1 MAATHEIVII
11 GASFAGLTVASNLL
25 RDILPAIS
33 SSGKEAFK
41 VTLINPTKEFLWKI
55 GLPRTIVNPTALP
68 LDKALTDI
76 EPYFTKYGPEKFQFI
91 QAYASSIDPTSKT
104 VKLSTE
110 TSVKYDSLVI
120 CSGTG
125 FNSDLW
131 STTPGV
137 DHLRSAIEDIHH
149 KLPAA
154 ETIYIAGGGPA
165 GVETAGEFGDTYASK
180 KDVTLLSGG
189 TQLLNRLNNKN
200 VGKDAESRLQ
210 KMNVK
215 VVHDV
220 QVTNH
225 HSENGKEVLQL
236 SNGETKTVDI
246 YIEAIGDKP
255 NSSFV
260 PAEWRT
266 ERGQVKTDPQTLRLD
281 VDGVTGVYCF
291 GSVGSYS
298 DGGVMDVMFAKKAM
312 LETLRSD
319 LSGTG
324 MYTTLLVSL
333 PSLMSSQRPALEPRL
348 SSRKLPLTC
357 NLFRSAQLKVS
368 ALHLAGSCPAS
379 WSRWRRARTLWL
391 VTSQSGS
398 KEMRR
403 SPSLV
408 MYSIGFSFLR
418 YPHLDST
425 AF

>member
-1 MAATHEIVII
+1 MAATHEIVVI

-33 SSGKEAFK
+33 SNGKQAFK

-55 GLPRTIVNPTALP
+55 GLPRTIVNPTSLP
-68 LDKALTDI
+68 LEKALTDI

-91 QAYASSIDPTSKT
+91 QAYASSIEPASKT
-104 VKLSTE
+104 VKLSTDV
-110 TSVKYDSLVI
+110 SVKYDSLVI

-137 DHLRSAIEDIHH
+137 DHLRAAIEDIHH

-180 KDVTLLSGG
+180 KDVTLLSGS

-200 VGKDAESRLQ
+200 VGKDAENRLK

-225 HSENGKEVLQL
+225 RSENGKEVLQL

-266 ERGQVKTDPQTLRLD
+266 ERDQVKTDPQTLRLD
-281 VDGVTGVYCF
+281 VAGVTDVYCF
-291 GSVGSYS
+291 GTVGSYS
-298 DGGVMDVMFAKKAM
+298 DGGIMDVMFAKKAM

-324 MYTTLLVSL
+324 EYIRLPASV
-333 PSLMSSQRPALEPRL
+333 PSLMSSQRRGLEPRT
-348 SSRKLPLTC
+348 STRKLPQIC
-357 NLFRSAQLKVS
+357 NLSLSAPLKVL

-379 WSRWRRARTLWL
+379 WSRWQRARTLWL
-391 VTSQSGS
+391 VTSQNGS
-398 KEMRR
+398 REM
-403 SPSLV
+403 PKALA
-408 MYSIGFSFLR
+408 Y
-418 YPHLDST
+418 T
-425 AF
+425 ALALTS